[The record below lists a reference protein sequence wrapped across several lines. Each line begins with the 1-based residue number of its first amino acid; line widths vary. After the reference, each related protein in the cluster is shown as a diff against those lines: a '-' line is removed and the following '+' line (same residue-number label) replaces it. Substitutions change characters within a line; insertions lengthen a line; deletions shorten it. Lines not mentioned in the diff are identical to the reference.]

1 MIESLAHTFNVTNF
15 DVMILWVMIFGTL
28 ALYYFVAINKVFEA
42 AFGATLGIGIYILL
56 SILLLGNPP
65 MGTEGGLF
73 PFGFAVFII
82 SLAVYLIFI
91 LAILFPIHG
100 WLVISAPTQ
109 PVLYTLL
116 YIWLSLFLF
125 FSLWASLI
133 YMIEQSYVFRV
144 WNIFTW
150 FRSFPYYQEVVKV
163 SWYYGYVMS
172 HQNIIIPLWIILML
186 YKLLLS
192 NIVTAALLSV
202 WYNLSHVGF
211 YKQKDDTSYRV
222 EFHEVGGGHWWDAH
236 GWHGDAHEHD
246 DHATGGHDAHGWG
259 HH

>member
-1 MIESLAHTFNVTNF
+1 
-15 DVMILWVMIFGTL
+15 
-28 ALYYFVAINKVFEA
+28 
-42 AFGATLGIGIYILL
+42 
-56 SILLLGNPP
+56 
-65 MGTEGGLF
+65 
-73 PFGFAVFII
+73 
-82 SLAVYLIFI
+82 
-91 LAILFPIHG
+91 
-100 WLVISAPTQ
+100 
-109 PVLYTLL
+109 
-116 YIWLSLFLF
+116 
-125 FSLWASLI
+125 
-133 YMIEQSYVFRV
+133 
-144 WNIFTW
+144 
-150 FRSFPYYQEVVKV
+150 
-163 SWYYGYVMS
+163 
-172 HQNIIIPLWIILML
+172 ML